1 MAVLPRPEHF
11 MTRKACGAFPR
22 ALLAILAPA
31 LAAFLATA
39 GLGQNARA
47 EDKPGD
53 VSILPVQGNVY
64 VLTGAGGNITLQVGE
79 DGILLVN
86 TGQVAL
92 TDKVLAAIRTLSD
105 KPIHYLINTDDDADN
120 VGGNENIAKVGKTIA
135 GGNVVGNIGE
145 SASSTATVIAYQTVL
160 DRMSAASG
168 KGTAAPEGAWPT
180 DTYTLDH
187 KDLFFNNEG
196 VRVFHQPAA
205 HSDGDSI
212 VFFRRSDVIS
222 VGDIFLTT
230 GYPVIDLQK
239 GGSIQGVV
247 DGLNH
252 LMQLAIPGAVQGG
265 PTDERGTMLIPGHG
279 RICDEGDLAFYQ
291 EMITIIRD
299 RVQDM
304 IKKGMTLEQVKAARP
319 TMDYDPR
326 YGKDAGP
333 WTTDMF
339 VEAVYRSLSDKKH

>member
-1 MAVLPRPEHF
+1 MR
-11 MTRKACGAFPR
+11 RKAYGASPR
-22 ALLAILAPA
+22 ALLVILVPA
-31 LAAFLATA
+31 FAAFLATA
-39 GLGQNARA
+39 DFTALARA
-47 EDKPGD
+47 QEKPND
-53 VSILPVQGNVY
+53 VHVLPVQGTVY
-64 VLTGAGGNITLQVGE
+64 VLTGDGGNITLQVGE
-79 DGILLVN
+79 DGVLLVN

-105 KPIHYLINTDDDADN
+105 KPLHYLINTDDDEDN
-120 VGGNENIAKVGKTIA
+120 VVGNESIAKVGRTIA

-145 SASSTATVIAYQTVL
+145 SAGSTATVIAYQTVL
-160 DRMSAASG
+160 DRMSAAAG
-168 KGTAAPEGAWPT
+168 KRPAAPEGAWPT

-187 KDLFFNNEG
+187 KDLFFNDEG
-196 VRVFHQPAA
+196 IRVFHQPAA
-205 HSDGDSI
+205 HTDGDSM

-230 GYPVIDLQK
+230 GYPVIDMQR

-252 LMQLAIPGAVQGG
+252 LMRLAIPGTVQGG

-291 EMITIIRD
+291 EMITVIRD

-339 VEAVYRSLSDKKH
+339 VEAVYRSLSEKKH